1 MSVISPEVFT
11 HAVRSA
17 RRTALLCAVGMAAFM
32 WVIMLSSSLFAS
44 DTENIPTV
52 VQDPPRAIVALL
64 GGAANLLEP
73 EGWLAAGLVHPIVMA
88 LFALGAFMVPVAS
101 GITELERGTLDL
113 VLSRPISRS
122 QVLLAKAAAMV
133 VSLATVSVGGVVG
146 TLVARVTVDG
156 ADALSLREVGLAF
169 AGQFLLF
176 LTFGVVALWLFAR
189 GALRARALGL
199 TIGIL
204 IGSFLINFLSLLF
217 DGLEPLGLVT
227 PFRYF
232 RAASVLA
239 GRAWLP
245 GFIALA
251 CASSFGLLM
260 ARRVFTRRDLSR

>member
-1 MSVISPEVFT
+1 MSAIQPQVFRQ
-11 HAVRSA
+11 ALRASM
-17 RRTALLCAVGMAAFM
+17 RTALLCALGMGAFM

-44 DTENIPTV
+44 DTGNIPTI
-52 VQDPPRAIVALL
+52 VQDPPRAIVALF

-73 EGWLAAGLVHPIVMA
+73 EGWLAAGLVHPIVMS
-88 LFALGAFMVPVAS
+88 LFALGAFMVPAAS

-122 QVLLAKAAAMV
+122 QVLFAKAAAMV
-133 VSLATVSVGGVVG
+133 VTLATVTLGGIAG
-146 TLVARVTVDG
+146 TLVARVTIAG
-156 ADALSLREVGLAF
+156 SSALSLTEVALSF

-176 LTFGVVALWLFAR
+176 LTFGVIALWLFAR
-189 GALRARALGL
+189 GALRSRALGA

-217 DGLEPLGLVT
+217 DALEPLGYVT

-239 GRAWLP
+239 GNAWLP
-245 GFIALA
+245 GFAVLIG
-251 CASSFGLLM
+251 ASVVILVM